1 MSYPEARRPLPPHTR
16 GEYYIYIH
24 LFTLFQS
31 TDYYFPVFISTVW
44 AEYPGGLEPEDHSCR
59 TPLESNIQPQTVP
72 QVRKCIPHWISYS
85 EKSCSFFRLTLVTLE
100 YLVGSY
106 DSFLHAPLSGMRR
119 QRGDTIFIFREK
131 KISNQSS
138 VYLTSKLCISVV
150 SFISFIFVPCFPSTL
165 ERESR
170 CDRACMI
177 RSTKQQNGDVGR
189 LEILQLSD
197 LEIFPQP
204 QDSF

>member
-1 MSYPEARRPLPPHTR
+1 MSYPESRRPLPPHTR

-31 TDYYFPVFISTVW
+31 TDYYFPVFISTVS

-59 TPLESNIQPQTVP
+59 TPLESNIQPQT
-72 QVRKCIPHWISYS
+72 
-85 EKSCSFFRLTLVTLE
+85 
-100 YLVGSY
+100 
-106 DSFLHAPLSGMRR
+106 PLSGMRR

-197 LEIFPQP
+197 LEIFPQA

>member
-72 QVRKCIPHWISYS
+72 QVRKCIPHWIPAA
-85 EKSCSFFRLTLVTLE
+85 FWGWTDVTLE

-119 QRGDTIFIFREK
+119 QRGDTIFIFRAK
-131 KISNQSS
+131 KISDQSS
-138 VYLTSKLCISVV
+138 VSSKLCISVV
-150 SFISFIFVPCFPSTL
+150 SFISFIVATFPSKHT
-165 ERESR
+165 
-170 CDRACMI
+170 
-177 RSTKQQNGDVGR
+177 
-189 LEILQLSD
+189 EI
-197 LEIFPQP
+197 EKTGVW
-204 QDSF
+204 

>member
-31 TDYYFPVFISTVW
+31 TDYYFPVFISTVS

-72 QVRKCIPHWISYS
+72 QVRKCIPHWIRAA
-85 EKSCSFFRLTLVTLE
+85 FWGLHWTDVTLE

-197 LEIFPQP
+197 LEIFPQA